1 MKLTVYDKSNSHPAL
16 TYKGK
21 RIITVCRDGS
31 MYLSRILS
39 RELSLHAGNR
49 LCIARDEDRPKDWYM
64 FASDDENGF
73 TIWNDS
79 RCARFSNSFIA
90 GMILDAAKVE
100 KSAPVRDKPDIR
112 KKKQGISEGRKKI
125 RPPGVPFFMR
135 PQADHNG
142 FRLIRLL

>member
-49 LCIARDEDRPKDWYM
+49 LCIAKDEAKEPVNVDGRLCYR
-64 FASDDENGF
+64 
-73 TIWNDS
+73 I
-79 RCARFSNSFIA
+79 
-90 GMILDAAKVE
+90 ILDNPIPKG
-100 KSAPVRDKPDIR
+100 VRATGTR
-112 KKKQGISEGRKKI
+112 
-125 RPPGVPFFMR
+125 
-135 PQADHNG
+135 
-142 FRLIRLL
+142 

>member
-31 MYLSRILS
+31 MYLSKILS
-39 RELSLHAGNR
+39 RELKLHAGNR
-49 LCIARDEDRPKDWYM
+49 LGIARDDDRPKDWYM
-64 FASDDENGF
+64 FVSDDENGF
-73 TIWNDS
+73 MIWNDP

-100 KSAPVRDKPDIR
+100 KMCRVY
-112 KKKQGISEGRKKI
+112 GSEGAGECGRK
-125 RPPGVPFFMR
+125 V
-135 PQADHNG
+135 
-142 FRLIRLL
+142 LL